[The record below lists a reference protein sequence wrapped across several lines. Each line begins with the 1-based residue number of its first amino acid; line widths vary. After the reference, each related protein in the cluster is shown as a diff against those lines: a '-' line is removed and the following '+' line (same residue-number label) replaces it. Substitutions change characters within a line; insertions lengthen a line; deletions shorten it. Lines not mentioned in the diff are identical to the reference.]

1 MNQIKTENPLFA
13 IARTKHLY
21 QYVSG
26 DFEFLNDSE
35 ENKNTYTL
43 GFCAGV
49 EHTASIWKLEIE
61 MLQQKVKELEKDK
74 LDCPTLNLQKP

>member
-1 MNQIKTENPLFA
+1 MGQFKSENPLFA

-49 EHTASIWKLEIE
+49 SHAAEIFE
-61 MLQQKVKELEKDK
+61 IQIEALQAKVKELEKQNIEY
-74 LDCPTLNLQKP
+74 PTLNTQP

>member
-1 MNQIKTENPLFA
+1 MGQFKSENPLFA

-35 ENKNTYTL
+35 ENKKTYK
-43 GFCAGV
+43 
-49 EHTASIWKLEIE
+49 KLTIR
-61 MLQQKVKELEKDK
+61 LIIAKF
-74 LDCPTLNLQKP
+74 LNMIFVFFIRR